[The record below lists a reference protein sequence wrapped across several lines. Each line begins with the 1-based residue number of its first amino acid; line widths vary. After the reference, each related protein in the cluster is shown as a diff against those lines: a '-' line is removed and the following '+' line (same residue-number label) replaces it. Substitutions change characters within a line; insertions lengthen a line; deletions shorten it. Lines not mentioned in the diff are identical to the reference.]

1 MTPAHHPL
9 LKDPRTLYSRPKFE
23 PQHQNLPGSEQPMTP
38 TPDHGETTYV
48 GRGRLSGLT
57 ALITGGDSG
66 IGRAVAL
73 AYAREGA
80 DIYFT
85 YLEEEQDARETERL
99 VRDAGQ
105 RVISRKMDLA
115 NNREGCDKAVE
126 ECVTQLGRLDILVN
140 NAAFQQSYESIQDI
154 PDDEI
159 SYAFATNI
167 ESFFHFSRAAL
178 KHIPP
183 GGSIIN
189 TSSILA
195 FEPNPSLLPYS
206 ATKGAIANFTL
217 SLAKEAMQHGVRV
230 NAVAPGPVW
239 TPLIPASFPEKKV
252 EQFGG
257 NTLFGR
263 PAQPAELAPV
273 FVFLAS
279 TDASFVTGE
288 IYGVTGGR
296 MQM

>member
-9 LKDPRTLYSRPKFE
+9 LKDPRTLYPRPKFE
-23 PQHQNLPGSEQPMTP
+23 PQQQSLPGSEQPMTP

-85 YLEEEQDARETERL
+85 YLEEEEDARETERL

-105 RVISRKMDLA
+105 RVVSKKMDLA

-126 ECVTQLGRLDILVN
+126 ECVAQLGRLDILVN

-154 PDDEI
+154 PDEEI

-239 TPLIPASFPEKKV
+239 TPLIPASFSEEKV
-252 EQFGG
+252 EQFGA
-257 NTLFGR
+257 NTMFGR